1 MAWQLTG
8 QLIEACSCKALCPCY
23 LGPAEPDQGWCSG
36 ALTFS
41 IQNGQSEG
49 VDLSGRA
56 VVWLIDLPKDFV
68 SGNGTARLYIDDAA
82 NVQQRQELEA
92 IFTGK
97 KGGPWA
103 VLRNLV
109 DQWLPTQTAA
119 IKISGGDNPVVSVGG
134 VGQVKLQLIKD
145 QVGRTTTV
153 MNAASHSLMEISQ
166 VDLARSDGSRLADP
180 QMRAWDAWGHG
191 GVSAFS
197 WKA

>member
-36 ALTFS
+36 ALAFS
-41 IQNGQSEG
+41 IQKGQSEN

-56 VVWLIDLPKDFV
+56 VVWLIDLPKDFA
-68 SGNGTARLYIDDAA
+68 SGNGTARLYVDDAA
-82 NVQQRQELEA
+82 NAQQRQELEA

-103 VLRNLV
+103 VLNSIV
-109 DQWLPTQTAA
+109 AKWLPTQAAA
-119 IKISGGDNPVVSVGG
+119 IKISDGDSPVVSVGG
-134 VGQVKLQLIKD
+134 VGQVKLQSIKD
-145 QVGRTTTV
+145 QVGRRTTV

>member
-1 MAWQLTG
+1 MAWQATG

-56 VVWLIDLPKDFV
+56 VVWLIDLPKDFA

-82 NVQQRQELEA
+82 SAQQRQELEA

-103 VLRNLV
+103 VLGSIV
-109 DQWLPTQTAA
+109 TKWLPTQTAT
-119 IKISGGDNPVVSVGG
+119 IKISGGDSPAISVEGI
-134 VGQVKLQLIKD
+134 GQVALQPIKD
-145 QVGRTTTV
+145 QTGRTTTV
-153 MNAASHSLMEISQ
+153 INAASHRSMEIGQ
-166 VDLARSDGSRLADP
+166 VDLARSDGSRFFDP
-180 QMRAWDAWGHG
+180 EMRAWDAGGHG
-191 GVSAFS
+191 GVSSFS
-197 WKA
+197 WKV

>member
-1 MAWQLTG
+1 MAWQLSG

-36 ALTFS
+36 ALAFS
-41 IQNGQSEG
+41 IQKGQSEN

-56 VVWLIDLPKDFV
+56 VVWLIDLPKDFA
-68 SGNGTARLYIDDAA
+68 SGNGTARLYVDDAA
-82 NVQQRQELEA
+82 NSQQRQELEA

-103 VLRNLV
+103 VLNSIV
-109 DQWLPTQTAA
+109 AKWLPTQSAA
-119 IKISGGDNPVVSVGG
+119 IKLSDGDSPVVSVGS
-134 VGQVKLQLIKD
+134 VGQVKLQSIKD
-145 QVGRTTTV
+145 QVGRRTTV